1 MKVRIFILERMC
13 CIRTLVLM
21 SCLSFAELGLSKQ
34 RFISTKARLNM
45 FSNTRV
51 VMPIAQ
57 FSIACAMFCSIT
69 EGCCS
74 ASYNE
79 KSTQCGLD
87 KTCCPQSDSSE
98 EVIIMRKTNGNL
110 VKMVYGLFLLF
121 TCDFI
126 I

>member
-1 MKVRIFILERMC
+1 MNVMIFAFERMC

-21 SCLSFAELGLSKQ
+21 SCFAKLGLSKQ
-34 RFISTKARLNM
+34 RFISTKASLNV

-57 FSIACAMFCSIT
+57 SSICCTMFCSIT

-74 ASYNE
+74 ATYNE

-87 KTCCPQSDSSE
+87 KTWCPQSDSLE
-98 EVIIMRKTNGNL
+98 EGIIMMKTNGKL
-110 VKMVYGLFLLF
+110 VEMVYGCLFLLF

>member
-1 MKVRIFILERMC
+1 MNIRIFALERMC
-13 CIRTLVLM
+13 RIRTLVLI
-21 SCLSFAELGLSKQ
+21 SSLCFAELGLSKQ

-45 FSNTRV
+45 FSNTRD
-51 VMPIAQ
+51 VMP
-57 FSIACAMFCSIT
+57 IACAMFCSIT
-69 EGCCS
+69 ERCCS

-87 KTCCPQSDSSE
+87 KTCCPQSDSLE
-98 EVIIMRKTNGNL
+98 EGIIMRKTNGNL
-110 VKMVYGLFLLF
+110 VKMVYGCLFLLF